1 MVYTEPNQAY
11 TEANRNVSKGIATAK
26 EKLERALK
34 ELKDTRAPKELK
46 DPKVAHGTTVQEAGE
61 HTQTDPQKAEATGT
75 TATETTTVEE
85 ERLRKRWMEEV
96 PATHKNDTNNKRVH
110 LLTYQRKR
118 WSAKSA
124 NGQGNHGMW
133 SPTIPGTN
141 ATTQEAT
148 WKATVATTASML
160 NDSEM
165 HSIMKT
171 KNASDNHHLG
181 SVGQNQK

>member
-1 MVYTEPNQAY
+1 MVY
-11 TEANRNVSKGIATAK
+11 TEANRNVNKSIATAK

-34 ELKDTRAPKELK
+34 ELKDTRAPNELK
-46 DPKVAHGTTVQEAGE
+46 DPKVAHGTTVKEAGE
-61 HTQTDPQKAEATGT
+61 HTKTDPRKAKATGT
-75 TATETTTVEE
+75 TATEATIVEE
-85 ERLRKRWMEEV
+85 EPTEAVEEV